1 MLGASR
7 TLHASTHSMWHR
19 PTGGY
24 GVDCLVVTS
33 VSRQWLLASGA
44 PSPQEEPWPPCEP
57 ADAIVAVARGTT
69 AQAAD
74 DELSTLSLPGRAGQ
88 LARCFGKLCL
98 RRRAVL

>member
-1 MLGASR
+1 
-7 TLHASTHSMWHR
+7 MWHR
-19 PTGGY
+19 PTGTY

-57 ADAIVAVARGTT
+57 ADAIVAVARGTNP

-74 DELSTLSLPGRAGQ
+74 DELSTTSLPDRAGQ

-98 RRRAVL
+98 RRRAVLAT